1 MTLRQRKHDQYLTFY
16 SMLNKPKKRVT
27 LSANLS
33 RVIRQTVKIFN
44 RENKQK

>member
-33 RVIRQTVKIFN
+33 RVIRQTVALLNKQ
-44 RENKQK
+44 NKQK